1 MIDISSGGNMMP
13 GRSILALFS
22 LVLFLFVP
30 ATGFCK
36 QKARV
41 KHLTTITGNKEI
53 GQFGLLGG
61 VFFDEKKSRLYVA
74 DTTNNR
80 ILAFDSDLKFVSEFT
95 AGGALDSPTSLVRDG
110 RGRFFVAEPRKGRVL
125 LIDIAGKHIKPIDF
139 SAVPKA
145 NPVHPG
151 NMAVDSEDRL
161 YVVDKAN
168 QRIVVFN
175 RKMQFERQILVK
187 DGRGLSDIKVD
198 PTGRIYALNTVDG
211 SVCVF
216 DARGKRVLKFGKRG
230 TARGEFRFPV
240 SLAVNRKGLI
250 YVVDQH
256 MNKVLVF
263 NRKGEFLFDFSQ
275 LGWREG
281 RVHFPS
287 YIHINSVGRIFIADR
302 QNARISIFE

>member
-1 MIDISSGGNMMP
+1 MLSRIHHFIV
-13 GRSILALFS
+13 FV
-22 LVLFLFVP
+22 LVLLLLLP
-30 ATGFCK
+30 ASGFCK
-36 QKARV
+36 QKSRV
-41 KHLTTITGNKEI
+41 KHLTSITGNKEI
-53 GQFGLLGG
+53 GQFGLLSG
-61 VFFDEKKSRLYVA
+61 VFFDENKNRLYVA

-80 ILAFDSDLKFVSEFT
+80 ILAFDSDLKFISEFT

-110 RGRFFVAEPRKGRVL
+110 LGRFFVAEPGKGRVL

-175 RKMQFERQILVK
+175 SNMQFERQILVK
-187 DGRGLSDIKVD
+187 DGRGLSDVKVGG
-198 PTGRIYALNTVDG
+198 GRIYALNAIDG
-211 SVCVF
+211 SGCVF
-216 DARGKRVLKFGKRG
+216 DAQGKRVLKFGKRG

-240 SLAVNRKGLI
+240 SLAVDRKGLI

-281 RVHFPS
+281 RLHFPS
-287 YIHINSVGRIFIADR
+287 YIYINSAGRIFIVDR
-302 QNARISIFE
+302 QNARISVFE